1 MVADDRLLTLL
12 AGDDDSKLGD
22 RLNDGTSDTGNVG
35 QDEEEEQEEDEEMDD
50 AVADDDALEP
60 NDVAAAAA
68 AADLGKSR
76 NSCQSYP
83 KRG

>member
-60 NDVAAAAA
+60 NDVAAAA
-68 AADLGKSR
+68 DLGKSR